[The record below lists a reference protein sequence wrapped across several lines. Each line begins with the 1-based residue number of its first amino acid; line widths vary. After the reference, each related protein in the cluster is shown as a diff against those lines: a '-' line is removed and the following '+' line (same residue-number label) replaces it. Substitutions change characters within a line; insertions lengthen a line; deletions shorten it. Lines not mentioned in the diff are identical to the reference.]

1 MRGESTKPQMPLS
14 LDSFKG
20 VHHGDTIIVCGCGES
35 LNLLE
40 LPEQA
45 ITIGVNDVGRRFT
58 PNYLVVVNPRNQV
71 VGMIWRFTHAITE
84 PLLKPIRRVIKP
96 FNGLDL
102 TPLVLILVIY
112 LLRDVMWRYIYPNVI

>member
-1 MRGESTKPQMPLS
+1 MQS
-14 LDSFKG
+14 
-20 VHHGDTIIVCGCGES
+20 IIVILDIV
-35 LNLLE
+35 LNLLIWI
-40 LPEQA
+40 LIIQA
-45 ITIGVNDVGRRFT
+45 VLSWLMVFN
-58 PNYLVVVNPRNQV
+58 VVNPRNQV